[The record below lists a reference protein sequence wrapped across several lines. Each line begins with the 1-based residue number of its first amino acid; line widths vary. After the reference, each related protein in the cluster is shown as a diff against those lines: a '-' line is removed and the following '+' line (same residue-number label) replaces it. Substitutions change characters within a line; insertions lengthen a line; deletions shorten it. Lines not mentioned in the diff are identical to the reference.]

1 MANTKSKKTKTK
13 AQKLREELQALALQ
27 RYERERRARAAPV
40 AAPEETPEPSGRR
53 SYWDAASPRPA
64 IERAARRQTVRG
76 PIVRKFYFAYGSNLN
91 EHAMMRRCPDAI
103 KVGALT
109 LTSCKLVFRGVADVE
124 LTGDESDT
132 CVGGLWRISDSDEWA
147 LDGYEG
153 FNSRAPERGLY
164 RKLYFVIGTS
174 DGKAHDCLVYKMN
187 STGIMPPSEHYLDV
201 IKEGYGDFG
210 IPLDRLDRALQESWN
225 DKNPDDLLKRRY
237 VAKGK
242 PKLAQLV
249 KALEVVE
256 PEQVLPELTPS
267 APETAPE
274 PQPPVAEVAPGGDGP
289 DAPAPQTEGGQ
300 AP

>member
-1 MANTKSKKTKTK
+1 MANTKSKKSMTK
-13 AQKLREELQALALQ
+13 AQKLREELTELARQ

-40 AAPEETPEPSGRR
+40 AAPEEAPEPSGRR
-53 SYWDAASPRPA
+53 AQWDTPRPV
-64 IERAARRQTVRG
+64 ARRQSVRG
-76 PIVRKFYFAYGSNLN
+76 PIVRKFYFAYGSNLS
-91 EHAMMRRCPDAI
+91 EDGMRRRCPDAI

-132 CVGGLWRISDSDEWA
+132 CVGGLWRISESDEWA

-187 STGIMPPSEHYLDV
+187 STGIMPPSEHYLNV

-210 IPLDRLDRALQESWN
+210 IDLAKLDRALQESWN
-225 DKNPDDLLKRRY
+225 DKNPDELLKRRY
-237 VAKGK
+237 VAKGR

-256 PEQVLPELTPS
+256 AEKVLPEPTPS
-267 APETAPE
+267 PAETAPAPE
-274 PQPPVAEVAPGGDGP
+274 QPVAEVPPGGDGS
-289 DAPAPQTEGGQ
+289 DAPTPQAEGGP
-300 AP
+300 AA